1 MMKMLLKGI
10 FLSKTSKYR
19 GCVARIRHG
28 MHFYAC
34 FFSRAEK
41 LLDQYRKK
49 ATLYKSNVVLIP
61 LGDDFRYEMKF
72 ETTEQFSNYQVSFI
86 YNYCNT

>member
-1 MMKMLLKGI
+1 MFTYSANRVTSRYLHRKGNYFI
-10 FLSKTSKYR
+10 NVSYSVL
-19 GCVARIRHG
+19 H
-28 MHFYAC
+28 
-34 FFSRAEK
+34 RAEK

-72 ETTEQFSNYQVSFI
+72 ETTEQFSNYQVSFHCHFDK
-86 YNYCNT
+86 YVVK